1 MTSKRDRI
9 RRSSAARAG
18 SSKQAKRNKEVYER
32 SKTKKQKKLTTI
44 NSNSGK
50 VNKCED
56 QFLYKAR
63 KQKTCR
69 NRLHY

>member
-32 SKTKKQKKLTTI
+32 SKTKKAKETDD
-44 NSNSGK
+44 N
-50 VNKCED
+50 
-56 QFLYKAR
+56 
-63 KQKTCR
+63 
-69 NRLHY
+69 